1 VCRQLWEDVMK
12 PFRLL
17 VAAFCTLAC
26 AQAGAQYP
34 NRPIRLVVPFAAG
47 GAAEVGS
54 RVLAQAL
61 AQSLGQP
68 VVVEAKPG
76 ADGQVAGAEIMRA
89 VPDGYTLFNGTA
101 TGLSYVPAV
110 RKTPYDP
117 IADFTPISTFYI
129 ASFFLYV
136 HPSLPAKSM
145 AELVEYLRANPG
157 KVAFATAAS
166 TAMMASLELMAN
178 TKTQTIHVSYKG
190 EAPAVPD
197 LLTGRVQMMFATPLA
212 GLQHTKD
219 GKLRALVTTA
229 PQRSPLFPDVPT
241 LKEAGLPELSVMSWG
256 GIFGPARVP
265 KEIVERL
272 SREITLALKR
282 PDVVAQIQGTGLS
295 VRGSPPDE
303 LAAVVKGQLE
313 VWRRAV
319 REGKIAPQD

>member
-1 VCRQLWEDVMK
+1 
-12 PFRLL
+12 
-17 VAAFCTLAC
+17 
-26 AQAGAQYP
+26 
-34 NRPIRLVVPFAAG
+34 VPFAAG

-61 AQSLGQP
+61 SQSLGQP

-76 ADGQVAGAEIMRA
+76 ADGQLAGAEVMRA

-110 RKTPYDP
+110 RKAPYDP
-117 IADFTPISTFYI
+117 VADFTPISTFYI

-136 HPSLPAKSM
+136 HPSLPVRSM
-145 AELVEYLRANPG
+145 AELVDYLRANPG

-178 TKTQTIHVSYKG
+178 TNTQTIQVPYKG

-197 LLTGRVQMMFATPLA
+197 LLTGRVQLMFATPLA
-212 GLQHTKD
+212 GLQHAKD
-219 GKLRALVTTA
+219 GKLRVLVTTA

-241 LKEAGLPELSVMSWG
+241 LREAGLPELSVMSWG
-256 GIFGPARVP
+256 AIFGPARVP
-265 KEIVERL
+265 QEIVERL
-272 SREITLALKR
+272 SREIALALKR
-282 PDVVAQIQGTGLS
+282 PDVLEQIQRTGLS

-303 LAAVVKGQLE
+303 LAAIVKEQLAL
-313 VWRRAV
+313 WRRAV

>member
-1 VCRQLWEDVMK
+1 MK

-17 VAAFCTLAC
+17 VAAICTLAC
-26 AQAGAQYP
+26 AHAGAQYP
-34 NRPIRLVVPFAAG
+34 IRPIRLVVPFAAG

-61 AQSLGQP
+61 SQSLGQP

-76 ADGQVAGAEIMRA
+76 ADGQLAGAEVMRA
-89 VPDGYTLFNGTA
+89 APDGYTLFNGTA

-117 IADFTPISTFYI
+117 IADFTPVSTFYI
-129 ASFFLYV
+129 ASFFLTCTPACPRNPW
-136 HPSLPAKSM
+136 PSCWSTCGRIQARSPL
-145 AELVEYLRANPG
+145 
-157 KVAFATAAS
+157 AAS
-166 TAMMASLELMAN
+166 TAMMASIELMAN
-178 TKTQTIHVSYKG
+178 TNTQTIHVSYKG

-197 LLTGRVQMMFATPLA
+197 LLTGRVQLMFATPLA

-241 LKEAGLPELSVMSWG
+241 LREAGLPELSVMSWG

-272 SREITLALKR
+272 SREIALALKR
-282 PDVVAQIQGTGLS
+282 PDVLEQIQPCAKE
-295 VRGSPPDE
+295 RSPRRTS
-303 LAAVVKGQLE
+303 AT
-313 VWRRAV
+313 RRA
-319 REGKIAPQD
+319 

>member
-1 VCRQLWEDVMK
+1 MNQ
-12 PFRLL
+12 FRSL
-17 VAAFCTLAC
+17 VAALCLLAC
-26 AQAGAQYP
+26 LDASAQYP
-34 NRPIRLVVPFAAG
+34 TKPIRLVVPFAAG

-54 RVLAQAL
+54 RALAQAL
-61 AQSLGQP
+61 SQSLGQP

-76 ADGQVAGAEIMRA
+76 ADGQLAGAEIMRA
-89 VPDGYTLFNGTA
+89 APDGYTLFNGSA

-110 RKTPYDP
+110 RRAPYDP
-117 IADFTPISTFYI
+117 LADFTPISSFYI

-157 KVAFATAAS
+157 KVAFGTAAS
-166 TAMMASLELMAN
+166 TAMMASIELMAN
-178 TKTQTIHVSYKG
+178 TKTQTIQVSYKG

-197 LLTGRVQMMFATPLA
+197 LLTGRVPLMFATPLA
-212 GLQHTKD
+212 GLQHTRE
-219 GKLRALVTTA
+219 GRLRALVTTA

-241 LKEAGLPELSVMSWG
+241 LREAGLPELSVVSWG
-256 GIFGPARVP
+256 GIFGPARLP

-282 PDVVAQIQGTGLS
+282 PDVQEQIVRTGLS

-303 LAAVVKGQLE
+303 LAAVVKEQLE
-313 VWRRAV
+313 IWRRAV
-319 REGKIAPQD
+319 REGKISAQD